1 TAFGGTSG
9 ATPMVSG
16 SAALLLQANGSRTPT
31 EIKTLLMNTAETNIF
46 INPATQP
53 GVLAPITRI
62 GAGEVRVN
70 RAVRS
75 TTAAWDAETE
85 AGSLSFGYHA
95 AEAASETGRRLIIRN
110 FGARARTYG
119 ITAAFRY
126 ANDASSGAVTVNVP
140 GSVRV
145 AAGATKAVKVTL
157 NIDPTK
163 LPTWNLNGGS
173 QGGNGALL
181 QGVEF
186 DGYL

>member
-1 TAFGGTSG
+1 
-9 ATPMVSG
+9 MVSG
-16 SAALLLQANGSRTPT
+16 FRSAAAPGERVTHADRDQDAADEHGGNQYLH
-31 EIKTLLMNTAETNIF
+31 
-46 INPATQP
+46 QP
-53 GVLAPITRI
+53 GDAAWRARADHPHWR
-62 GAGEVRVN
+62 GEVRVN

-95 AEAASETGRRLIIRN
+95 AEAASEIGRRLIIRN

-157 NIDPTK
+157 NIDPNEATDVEPEWG
-163 LPTWNLNGGS
+163 LVRAATARCS
-173 QGGNGALL
+173 RALSSTAI
-181 QGVEF
+181 
-186 DGYL
+186 